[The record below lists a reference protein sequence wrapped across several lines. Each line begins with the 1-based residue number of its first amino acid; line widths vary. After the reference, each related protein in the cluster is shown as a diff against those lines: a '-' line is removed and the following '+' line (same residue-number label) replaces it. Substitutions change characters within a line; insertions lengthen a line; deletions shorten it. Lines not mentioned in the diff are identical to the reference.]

1 MPCMI
6 DDICSDINFKKSDSF
21 FEGIIIV
28 LVGTGPLVIDADI
41 DPIFSFP
48 SVMETKLPLSNRN
61 NWTENLR
68 LAISNRELK

>member
-1 MPCMI
+1 M
-6 DDICSDINFKKSDSF
+6 
-21 FEGIIIV
+21 IIV

-61 NWTENLR
+61 N
-68 LAISNRELK
+68 